1 MKFEKE
7 ELMKML
13 EYVKTV
19 STSQQLIIMVPL
31 QFKSKIADLKKAV
44 NDYGW
49 DIDVIGIPEKF
60 KDDGKTIYIVPISNN
75 GSKIIYEIK

>member
-13 EYVKTV
+13 ERVKTD

-31 QFKSKIADLKKAV
+31 QFKPEIADLI

-75 GSKIIYEIK
+75 VPKIIYEIK

>member
-7 ELMKML
+7 KLMKIL

-19 STSQQLIIMVPL
+19 TTSKQLIIMVPL
-31 QFKSKIADLKKAV
+31 QFKSEIADFKKAV
-44 NDYGW
+44 SDYGW

-60 KDDGKTIYIVPISNN
+60 KDDGKTIYIVPILDNAP
-75 GSKIIYEIK
+75 KIIYEIK

>member
-7 ELMKML
+7 KLMKML
-13 EYVKTV
+13 ERVKTD

-31 QFKSKIADLKKAV
+31 QFKSEIADLI

-49 DIDVIGIPEKF
+49 DIDVIGVPEEF

-75 GSKIIYEIK
+75 VPKIIYVIK

>member
-13 EYVKTV
+13 ECVKTV
-19 STSQQLIIMVPL
+19 STSQQFIIVVPL
-31 QFKSKIADLKKAV
+31 QFKSEIADLI

-75 GSKIIYEIK
+75 MPKIIYEIK

>member
-19 STSQQLIIMVPL
+19 STSQQLIIMAPL

-49 DIDVIGIPEKF
+49 DIDVIGISEKF
-60 KDDGKTIYIVPISNN
+60 KDDGKTIYIAPISN
-75 GSKIIYEIK
+75 SAPKIIYEIK

>member
-31 QFKSKIADLKKAV
+31 QFKSEIADLI

-75 GSKIIYEIK
+75 APKFIYEIK

>member
-13 EYVKTV
+13 ECVKTV
-19 STSQQLIIMVPL
+19 STSQQFIIVVPL
-31 QFKSKIADLKKAV
+31 QFKSEIADLI

-60 KDDGKTIYIVPISNN
+60 KDDGKIIYIVPISNN
-75 GSKIIYEIK
+75 VPKIIYEIK

>member
-7 ELMKML
+7 KLMKML
-13 EYVKTV
+13 ERVKTD

-31 QFKSKIADLKKAV
+31 QFKSEIADLI

-49 DIDVIGIPEKF
+49 DIDVIRVPEKF

-75 GSKIIYEIK
+75 VPEIIYVIK